1 MRQLVPPTFPYGLLG
16 PHDASP
22 VERMGPPLSPWLL
35 TCDHGGNLVPGAL
48 DLGVGEADLARH
60 IGYDIG
66 AAAVA
71 RILSQRLAAELFI
84 QLYSRLVIDC
94 NRPPSEPSAFPERS
108 DGTPIPGNVGL
119 AGRDGAARTAEIFHP
134 YHAAIEA
141 ALDRREDAGIDTHL
155 VAVHS
160 YTPVHGEHPE
170 PRPWPVCVLFDK
182 DPSLS
187 LALSQVLQADGILV
201 GENVPY
207 QVGALGDY
215 TVPVHGER
223 RGIPHTLI
231 EIRQDLIGDDDGQRE
246 WAERLATALPK
257 AMAVCER
264 KPT

>member
-1 MRQLVPPTFPYGLLG
+1 MRQLPLPTFPFGLLG
-16 PHDASP
+16 PDDPAP
-22 VERMGPPLSPWLL
+22 VERTGPPLSPWFL
-35 TCDHGGNLVPGAL
+35 TCDHGGNHVPAAL
-48 DLGVGEADLARH
+48 DLGVGDADLARH

-71 RILSQRLAAELFI
+71 RIMATRLAAELVI
-84 QLYSRLVIDC
+84 QIYSRLVIDC

-108 DGTPIPGNVGL
+108 DGTEILGNIDL
-119 AGRDGAARTAEIFHP
+119 TGRDGASRTAEIFHP

-141 ALDRREDAGIDTHL
+141 ALDRRADAGVATHL

-160 YTPVHGEHPE
+160 YTPAHGEHPE

-187 LALSQVLQADGILV
+187 LALSRVLAEDGVLV

-223 RGIPHTLI
+223 RKIPHTLI
-231 EIRQDLIGDDDGQRE
+231 EVRQDLIGDEAGQRE
-246 WAERLATALPK
+246 WAERLSLALPR
-257 AMAVCER
+257 AMAACER
-264 KPT
+264 KLP